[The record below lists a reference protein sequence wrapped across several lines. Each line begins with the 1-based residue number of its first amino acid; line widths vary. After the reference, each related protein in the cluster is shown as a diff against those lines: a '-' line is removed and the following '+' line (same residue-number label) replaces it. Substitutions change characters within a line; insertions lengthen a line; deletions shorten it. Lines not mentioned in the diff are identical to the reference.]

1 MNEAENLKTFYCPSR
16 QPKCSYKRDQRCT
29 TAKVCLNPAGKEEGC
44 EEATSPGR
52 YEIFRGKSYIASF
65 AKSSRDRKKR
75 SVEDIKHWYLQYRG
89 FVYEFGKPYGVQEL
103 DINDPNYKYGPGGTK
118 KATWTMEGTSSCA
131 RGPVITV
138 ARCFEKLYDYD
149 LLCNNC
155 QDFYKTLFNLLEDN
169 CSEMKDV
176 KSPSSAL
183 DCDPYRSY
191 ISKMKCDTNPIMSS
205 FWNLAIALCA
215 WYGSFIHQL
224 F

>member
-1 MNEAENLKTFYCPSR
+1 MLRLCVTTQSWRTTADIGGGDVNEAENEAENLKTFYCPSR

-29 TAKVCLNPAGKEEGC
+29 TAEVCLNPAGKEEGC

-138 ARCFEKLYDYD
+138 ARCFEKLYMTTI
-149 LLCNNC
+149 C
-155 QDFYKTLFNLLEDN
+155 FATIARTFIKH
-169 CSEMKDV
+169 
-176 KSPSSAL
+176 SSI
-183 DCDPYRSY
+183 Y
-191 ISKMKCDTNPIMSS
+191 
-205 FWNLAIALCA
+205 
-215 WYGSFIHQL
+215 
-224 F
+224 